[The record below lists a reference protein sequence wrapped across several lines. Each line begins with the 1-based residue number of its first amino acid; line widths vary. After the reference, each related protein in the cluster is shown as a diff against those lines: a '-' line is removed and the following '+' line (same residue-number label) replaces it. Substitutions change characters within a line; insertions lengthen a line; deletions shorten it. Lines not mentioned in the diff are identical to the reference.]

1 MLYYSIE
8 MPRRAFD
15 PTVMPTQRLTQLAH
29 QLADEVV
36 ECERECTKRF
46 ANWCKV
52 GIMAPQ
58 GEQDIAQGACRN
70 ARRNRTRAFNKRT
83 AVMEEI
89 MNRDRQELRAM
100 EDQWRNGR

>member
-1 MLYYSIE
+1 
-8 MPRRAFD
+8 MPGRSFD
-15 PTVMPTQRLTQLAH
+15 PTIMTTQRLRELSSQLV
-29 QLADEVV
+29 DEIV
-36 ECERECTKRF
+36 ELERECTKRF
-46 ANWCKV
+46 AHWCKV

-58 GEQDIAQGACRN
+58 GAHDIAQKACRN

-83 AVMEEI
+83 EVMEEI